1 METLPTEA
9 KKINGFTKWAM
20 VIAIVVVLNLFFNY
34 AISLVYKSPQYEDYM
49 KPAQVVE
56 PITTKADC
64 LKVGG
69 QWTDPD
75 TRYEN
80 IPAAGMKTA
89 PAVGYCDP
97 NFTKQ
102 QEFNNAQKSYSRV
115 VFIILVI
122 LGVVAL
128 VLGAVFANVILSQS
142 FSWGGVLS
150 LIIAS
155 IRYWTD
161 ADNLLKVVI
170 LGVALGALI
179 WLAVKKFGK

>member
-1 METLPTEA
+1 MDTQTT
-9 KKINGFTKWAM
+9 KGSKFTKWAM
-20 VIAIVVVLNLFFNY
+20 IIAIVVVLNLFFNY
-34 AISLVYKSPQYEDYM
+34 AISLVYKAPAYEDFI
-49 KPAQVVE
+49 KPTQVVE
-56 PITTKADC
+56 PITTKDDC

-80 IPAAGMKTA
+80 IPTPGMKSA

-97 NFTKQ
+97 NYTKQ
-102 QEFNNAQKSYSRV
+102 MEFNTATKNYSRT

-122 LGVVAL
+122 LGVISLGLSAL
-128 VLGAVFANVILSQS
+128 FTNAILSPA

-155 IRYWTD
+155 MRYWSD
-161 ADNLLKVVI
+161 ADNFVKVLI

-179 WLAVKKFGK
+179 WLAVKKFQN